1 MYQFLSSANKCM
13 VQSQQPTPSPL
24 SQLPNTAV
32 CLVCT
37 IVPLL
42 WLSGR
47 FASLANG
54 SGAELPLTCRWF
66 AYRQTLEI
74 REEPACRKMR
84 EKEGKRNGERER
96 RRAARQWCGA
106 EGKQRQREAPCSG
119 SHSSPLWK
127 WNGFLSGRRSNY
139 ICTLTAQS
147 DAKSGRIGTDDTK
160 QHGAKH

>member
-1 MYQFLSSANKCM
+1 MMPRINCQSLCLQSATLRTHTYQRAQIAARCMSTSGSNFKDKHWLLWKGDGGKKKFNMYQFLSSANKCM

-66 AYRQTLEI
+66 AYGQTLEI
-74 REEPACRKMR
+74 REEPARGRRR
-84 EKEGKRNGERER
+84 ERETQGERAAERER
-96 RRAARQWCGA
+96 RRAARQ
-106 EGKQRQREAPCSG
+106 
-119 SHSSPLWK
+119 
-127 WNGFLSGRRSNY
+127 
-139 ICTLTAQS
+139 
-147 DAKSGRIGTDDTK
+147 
-160 QHGAKH
+160 